1 MGVEQR
7 HKFWLY
13 PLVPNLFVFAA
24 EAAKEGSKGGEEDN
38 CRAFEATTP
47 GNCDRQLWQNKNGQV
62 YSHGIIV
69 LANGSTSRALL
80 GTTGLLLVLSSRG
93 RSRKDSSASSWLG
106 FSPGH
111 FDGAEIRDCN
121 TSSSVTPKSKRVWQA
136 SHLSCET
143 FLCLMMV
150 SHGIQCCFC
159 VCLVNRCS
167 SSFALWL

>member
-24 EAAKEGSKGGEEDN
+24 EAEKEGSKGGEEDN

-80 GTTGLLLVLSSRG
+80 RTTGLSFWFFLLEGEAEKIFSFFLTRFFPRPFWRG
-93 RSRKDSSASSWLG
+93 RNKRLQHQQQRRHTKEQKSMTSQPFVLWDFFVPHDGQSWYTML
-106 FSPGH
+106 
-111 FDGAEIRDCN
+111 
-121 TSSSVTPKSKRVWQA
+121 
-136 SHLSCET
+136 
-143 FLCLMMV
+143 FLCLL
-150 SHGIQCCFC
+150 SKS
-159 VCLVNRCS
+159 L
-167 SSFALWL
+167 

>member
-24 EAAKEGSKGGEEDN
+24 EAEKEGSKGGEEDN

-80 GTTGLLLVLSSRG
+80 RTTLDSFWFFLLEGEAEKIFSFFLTRFFPRPFWRG
-93 RSRKDSSASSWLG
+93 RNKRLQHQQQRHTKEQKSMTSQPFVLWDFFVPHDGQSWYTML
-106 FSPGH
+106 
-111 FDGAEIRDCN
+111 
-121 TSSSVTPKSKRVWQA
+121 
-136 SHLSCET
+136 
-143 FLCLMMV
+143 FL
-150 SHGIQCCFC
+150 
-159 VCLVNRCS
+159 
-167 SSFALWL
+167 FA

>member
-24 EAAKEGSKGGEEDN
+24 EAEKEGSKGGEEDN

-80 GTTGLLLVLSSRG
+80 RTTLDSFWFFLLEGEAEKILQLLP
-93 RSRKDSSASSWLG
+93 DSV
-106 FSPGH
+106 FP
-111 FDGAEIRDCN
+111 
-121 TSSSVTPKSKRVWQA
+121 QA
-136 SHLSCET
+136 ILT
-143 FLCLMMV
+143 
-150 SHGIQCCFC
+150 GQK
-159 VCLVNRCS
+159 
-167 SSFALWL
+167 